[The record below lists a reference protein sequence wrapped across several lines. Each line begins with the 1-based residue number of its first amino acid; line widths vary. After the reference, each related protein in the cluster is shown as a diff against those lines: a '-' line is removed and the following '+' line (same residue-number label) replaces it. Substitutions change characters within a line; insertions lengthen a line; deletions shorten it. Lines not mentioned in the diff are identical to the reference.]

1 MIPILF
7 EKTETAFTSNGLGAL
22 ADAIICTV
30 TEERNGSY
38 ELEMTYPISGIHY
51 ADIQYSRIILAVPS
65 DGADAEPFEIY
76 KITRPISGTV
86 TVYAQHLSY
95 RLSYTATCP
104 SGKLFTSANDALQS
118 LKKYAASDCPF
129 IFSTD
134 VSKAGQFQNLKVQSI
149 RSLLGGQ
156 TGSVLDIYGGEYK
169 FSKWNVSLLQAR
181 GASTPIRLEYGK
193 NITDLKQEENI
204 ASTYT
209 AVIAMWTKQ
218 DGDGGTDITY
228 GNLVKTSNA
237 DAFPYLR
244 TYVYDVSSDY
254 QDKPSKDT
262 LTARAQSYITSN
274 SCGVPKIS
282 IDVSFVALWQTEEYK
297 DVAALEHIHLCDTIS
312 VDFPALGVSAYA
324 KVVKTKYNTLAERY
338 ESIEVGDSKTSLA
351 QTIVDG
357 EQQVLTEANAKFEIA
372 SNAIIAEVK
381 RASTAEGTLSSR
393 ITQNA
398 TEISTKVT
406 QGQVESTIEQ
416 KADSI
421 RLRAKN
427 IEWSADNS
435 SMTADGH
442 LTCVNASISGKLA
455 CNKTGHGASSGT
467 GLYADADGLSVGQV
481 SGSYGNMPV
490 FSVSMT
496 NGASTP
502 VRVTGMGFRHSD
514 GSDFGYLYAWGTES
528 SDGPAMSS
536 GHLMEDGVG
545 KGCCFNKDIGISGRF
560 FANGI
565 SSSGPMAC
573 TGVMEIG
580 GGGDTE
586 INKRRGGNVYI
597 GRLGDDQ
604 SVLNILS
611 DQKVL
616 CKTNLDM
623 NDQYILNVK
632 GYGDISDARLKED
645 VESIDE
651 SSSRDFVM
659 ALRPVRYKMKD
670 DPRQRFGF
678 IAQEVR
684 AIDAKHA
691 DLVLENDDGILNLS
705 YTDIIADLVKV
716 VQDQEARIAALEGEI
731 NGKG

>member
-1 MIPILF
+1 M
-7 EKTETAFTSNGLGAL
+7 
-22 ADAIICTV
+22 
-30 TEERNGSY
+30 
-38 ELEMTYPISGIHY
+38 
-51 ADIQYSRIILAVPS
+51 
-65 DGADAEPFEIY
+65 
-76 KITRPISGTV
+76 
-86 TVYAQHLSY
+86 
-95 RLSYTATCP
+95 
-104 SGKLFTSANDALQS
+104 
-118 LKKYAASDCPF
+118 
-129 IFSTD
+129 
-134 VSKAGQFQNLKVQSI
+134 QSI

-324 KVVKTKYNTLAERY
+324 KVVKTKYSTLAERY

-442 LTCVNASISGKLA
+442 LTCKNATVSGAITASSGSVGGFNIVGETLQ
-455 CNKTGHGASSGT
+455 CNKTGKGEWTGSG
-467 GLYADADGLSVGQV
+467 
-481 SGSYGNMPV
+481 
-490 FSVSMT
+490 
-496 NGASTP
+496 
-502 VRVTGMGFRHSD
+502 
-514 GSDFGYLYAWGTES
+514 
-528 SDGPAMSS
+528 
-536 GHLMEDGVG
+536 
-545 KGCCFNKDIGISGRF
+545 
-560 FANGI
+560 
-565 SSSGPMAC
+565 
-573 TGVMEIG
+573 
-580 GGGDTE
+580 
-586 INKRRGGNVYI
+586 VYI
-597 GRLGDDQ
+597 GPDGLAIGQIDGWKGQPVLRIDTDGSLRFAKVSALGFYREDQ
-604 SVLNILS
+604 SMGGESGGIIWADPNGAGDNNKGIKIDGSVDASNQFYVNNEWVAS
-611 DQKVL
+611 DR
-616 CKTNLDM
+616 
-623 NDQYILNVK
+623 
-632 GYGDISDARLKED
+632 RLKSD
-645 VESIDE
+645 IADIDIDE
-651 SSSRDFVM
+651 SRHIILS
-659 ALRPVRYKMKD
+659 LRPVDYTLKRIKD
-670 DPRQRFGF
+670 GKRHRGF
-678 IAQEVR
+678 IAQEVEE
-684 AIDAKHA
+684 IVSA
-691 DLVLENDDGILNLS
+691 DSGIVGTKGDEELGERHLLS
-705 YTDIIADLVKV
+705 YIEIIADLVKV

>member
-1 MIPILF
+1 MIPILY

-22 ADAIICTV
+22 TDAITCTV
-30 TEERNGSY
+30 TEARNGSY
-38 ELEMTYPISGIHY
+38 ELELTYPISGIHY
-51 ADIQYSRIILAVPS
+51 ADIHYSRIILAVPS
-65 DGADAEPFEIY
+65 DGANAEPFEIY
-76 KITRPISGTV
+76 KITRPIGGTV

-118 LKKYAASDCPF
+118 LKTYAASDCPF
-129 IFSTD
+129 TFSTD

-156 TGSVLDIYGGEYK
+156 TGSVLDVYGGEYK

-218 DGDGGTDITY
+218 DGDGGTDIAY

-274 SCGVPKIS
+274 GCGIPKIS

-297 DVAALEHIHLCDTIS
+297 DIAALEHIHLCDTIS
-312 VDFPALGVSAYA
+312 VDFPALGVSSYA

-381 RASTAEGTLSSR
+381 RASSAEGTLSSR
-393 ITQNA
+393 IQQNA
-398 TEISTKVT
+398 EAITTKVT

-421 RLRAKN
+421 RLKAKN
-427 IEWSADNS
+427 IVWTADNS

-442 LTCVNASISGKLA
+442 LTCQNATVSGTISASAGSVGGFNIVGNTLQ
-455 CNKTGHGASSGT
+455 CNKTGKGEWTGSG
-467 GLYADADGLSVGQV
+467 
-481 SGSYGNMPV
+481 
-490 FSVSMT
+490 
-496 NGASTP
+496 
-502 VRVTGMGFRHSD
+502 
-514 GSDFGYLYAWGTES
+514 
-528 SDGPAMSS
+528 
-536 GHLMEDGVG
+536 
-545 KGCCFNKDIGISGRF
+545 
-560 FANGI
+560 
-565 SSSGPMAC
+565 
-573 TGVMEIG
+573 
-580 GGGDTE
+580 
-586 INKRRGGNVYI
+586 VYI
-597 GRLGDDQ
+597 GPDGLAIGQIDGWKGQPVLRVDTDGDLRFMKVSALGFYRENQ
-604 SVLNILS
+604 SMGGESGGIIWADPSGAGANNKGILVDGSVDASAQFYVNGEWVAS
-611 DQKVL
+611 DR
-616 CKTNLDM
+616 
-623 NDQYILNVK
+623 
-632 GYGDISDARLKED
+632 RLKND
-645 VESIDE
+645 IESIALEE
-651 SSSRDFVM
+651 SEHIIRS
-659 ALRPVRYKMKD
+659 LRPVSYTLKRINDGK
-670 DPRQRFGF
+670 RHRGF
-678 IAQEVR
+678 IAQEVEEVVPK
-684 AIDAKHA
+684 DC
-691 DLVLENDDGILNLS
+691 GIVGTKGDEELGERHLLS
-705 YTDIIADLVKV
+705 YIEIIADLVNV
-716 VQDQEARIAALEGEI
+716 VQNQEARIAALEGEVD
-731 NGKG
+731 GKG

>member
-22 ADAIICTV
+22 TDAITCTV

-38 ELEMTYPISGIHY
+38 ELELTYPINGIHY
-51 ADIQYSRIILAVPS
+51 AEIQYARIILAVPS

-86 TVYAQHLSY
+86 TVYAQHISY

-118 LKKYAASDCPF
+118 LKTYAASTCPF
-129 IFSTD
+129 TFSTD
-134 VSKAGQFQNLKVQSI
+134 VTKAGQFQNLKVQSI

-262 LTARAQSYITSN
+262 LTSRAQSYITSN
-274 SCGVPKIS
+274 GCGVPKIS

-297 DVAALEHIHLCDTIS
+297 DVAALEHIRLCDTIS
-312 VDFPALGVSAYA
+312 VDFPALGVSSYA

-338 ESIEVGDSKTSLA
+338 ESIEVGDSRTTLA

-357 EQQVLTEANAKFEIA
+357 EQSILTEANAKFEIA

-381 RASTAEGTLSSR
+381 RASDAEER
-393 ITQNA
+393 
-398 TEISTKVT
+398 
-406 QGQVESTIEQ
+406 
-416 KADSI
+416 
-421 RLRAKN
+421 
-427 IEWSADNS
+427 
-435 SMTADGH
+435 
-442 LTCVNASISGKLA
+442 CP
-455 CNKTGHGASSGT
+455 HG
-467 GLYADADGLSVGQV
+467 
-481 SGSYGNMPV
+481 
-490 FSVSMT
+490 
-496 NGASTP
+496 
-502 VRVTGMGFRHSD
+502 
-514 GSDFGYLYAWGTES
+514 
-528 SDGPAMSS
+528 
-536 GHLMEDGVG
+536 
-545 KGCCFNKDIGISGRF
+545 
-560 FANGI
+560 
-565 SSSGPMAC
+565 
-573 TGVMEIG
+573 
-580 GGGDTE
+580 
-586 INKRRGGNVYI
+586 
-597 GRLGDDQ
+597 
-604 SVLNILS
+604 
-611 DQKVL
+611 
-616 CKTNLDM
+616 
-623 NDQYILNVK
+623 
-632 GYGDISDARLKED
+632 
-645 VESIDE
+645 
-651 SSSRDFVM
+651 
-659 ALRPVRYKMKD
+659 
-670 DPRQRFGF
+670 
-678 IAQEVR
+678 
-684 AIDAKHA
+684 
-691 DLVLENDDGILNLS
+691 
-705 YTDIIADLVKV
+705 
-716 VQDQEARIAALEGEI
+716 
-731 NGKG
+731 

>member
-1 MIPILF
+1 MIPVLY

-22 ADAIICTV
+22 TDAITCTV
-30 TEERNGSY
+30 TEARNGSY
-38 ELEMTYPISGIHY
+38 ELELTYPISGIHY

-76 KITRPISGTV
+76 KITRPINGTV

-118 LKKYAASDCPF
+118 LKTYAASDCPF
-129 IFSTD
+129 TFSTD
-134 VSKAGQFQNLKVQSI
+134 VTKTGQFQNLKVQSI

-218 DGDGGTDITY
+218 DGDGGTDIVY

-274 SCGVPKIS
+274 GCGVPKIS

-297 DVAALEHIHLCDTIS
+297 DLAALEHIHLCDTIS
-312 VDFPALGVSAYA
+312 VDFPALGVSSYA

-357 EQQVLTEANAKFEIA
+357 EQQVLTEANAKFEIS
-372 SNAIIAEVK
+372 SNAIIAEVT
-381 RASTAEGTLSSR
+381 RATNAEGTLSSR
-393 ITQNA
+393 IQQNA
-398 TEISTKVT
+398 DAITTKVT

-421 RLRAKN
+421 RLKAKN
-427 IEWSADNS
+427 IVWTADNS

-442 LTCVNASISGKLA
+442 LTCQNATVSGAITASSGSVGGFNIVGNTLQ
-455 CNKTGHGASSGT
+455 CNKTGKGEWTGSG
-467 GLYADADGLSVGQV
+467 
-481 SGSYGNMPV
+481 
-490 FSVSMT
+490 
-496 NGASTP
+496 
-502 VRVTGMGFRHSD
+502 
-514 GSDFGYLYAWGTES
+514 
-528 SDGPAMSS
+528 
-536 GHLMEDGVG
+536 
-545 KGCCFNKDIGISGRF
+545 
-560 FANGI
+560 
-565 SSSGPMAC
+565 
-573 TGVMEIG
+573 
-580 GGGDTE
+580 
-586 INKRRGGNVYI
+586 VYI
-597 GRLGDDQ
+597 GPDGLAIGQIDGWKGQPVLRVDTDGSLRFMKVSALGFYRENQ
-604 SVLNILS
+604 SMGGESGGIIWADPEPLDGKGIKIDGSCEATAFFADGERITS
-611 DQKVL
+611 DR
-616 CKTNLDM
+616 
-623 NDQYILNVK
+623 
-632 GYGDISDARLKED
+632 RLKDNIETIAKE
-645 VESIDE
+645 ESKRI
-651 SSSRDFVM
+651 VM
-659 ALRPVRYKMKD
+659 GLHPVSYTQKRLNDGK
-670 DPRQRFGF
+670 RHRGF
-678 IAQEVR
+678 IAQEVEQ
-684 AIDAKHA
+684 I
-691 DLVLENDDGILNLS
+691 VSDDCGIVGTKGDKELGERHGIS
-705 YTDIIADLVKV
+705 YIEIIADLVNV
-716 VQDQEARIAALEGEI
+716 VQNQEARIAALEGEVD
-731 NGKG
+731 GKG